1 MTTEFNLVLTTES
14 KVLST
19 NIVEFKKQAEQ
30 FLATLTSKF
39 ETDDDFAAAKEEVK
53 TLKEVEDKIRAAIKS
68 AQSGE
73 ITALI
78 TSAENIAERFRQ
90 ERLARDK
97 LVKLKESEVK
107 QGIINGA
114 LDEISGVRGKYES
127 SISLALE
134 QTMPKSVITKRIEE
148 ATKNKRTL
156 DGLVKSV
163 NAEKALVLAELMS
176 EIARL
181 QSRLKLIPISQEYL
195 FSDAVK
201 LIAGED
207 DLEEIVAQRIE
218 DEKQREAQRKAEA
231 EAAAEK
237 AKQEAEEQAKVQAE
251 AAAVAQEME
260 EQTPSATPAQSA
272 VENHGFVIQ
281 ISLPPMPQADA
292 VTVARE
298 VKAQYGDK
306 YEVTLKPLKG

>member
-19 NIVEFKKQAEQ
+19 NIVEFEKQAEQ

-39 ETDDDFAAAKEEVK
+39 ETDDDFAAVKEEVK

-73 ITALI
+73 IAALI
-78 TSAENIAERFRQ
+78 TSAENIAEQFRQ

-114 LDEISGVRGKYES
+114 LDEIAEIRGKYES
-127 SISLALE
+127 SVSLALE

-163 NAEKALVLAELMS
+163 NAEKTLILAELAQES
-176 EIARL
+176 ARITE
-181 QSRLKLIPISQEYL
+181 RLKMIPVAYEHL
-195 FSDAVK
+195 FRDALQLV
-201 LIAGED
+201 ASTD
-207 DLEEIVAQRIE
+207 DLEPIIAERVN
-218 DEKQREAQRKAEA
+218 DEQQREAELKAKAEEDA
-231 EAAAEK
+231 K
-237 AKQEAEEQAKVQAE
+237 AKAESQ
-251 AAAVAQEME
+251 AVAPEME
-260 EQTPSATPAQSA
+260 TQSA
-272 VENHGFVIQ
+272 VEKTQENSTALSDEPTFNFEIRIAFTGTQ
-281 ISLPPMPQADA
+281 EQAIA
-292 VTVARE
+292 LARN
-298 VKAQYGDK
+298 VKAQYGDN
-306 YEVTLKPLKG
+306 VSLKKMN

>member
-19 NIVEFKKQAEQ
+19 NIVEFEKQAEQ
-30 FLATLTSKF
+30 FLATLTNKF

-53 TLKEVEDKIRAAIKS
+53 ILKEVEDKIRAAIKS

-73 ITALI
+73 IAELI

-114 LDEISGVRGKYES
+114 LDEITGIRGKYES
-127 SISLALE
+127 SVSLALE
-134 QTMPKSVITKRIEE
+134 KTMPKSAITNRLEE

-163 NAEKALVLAELMS
+163 NAEKTLILAELAQES
-176 EIARL
+176 ARIIARL
-181 QSRLKLIPISQEYL
+181 KMIPVAYEHL
-195 FSDAVK
+195 FRDALQLV
-201 LIAGED
+201 AGTD
-207 DLEEIVAQRIE
+207 DLEPIITERVNAEQ
-218 DEKQREAQRKAEA
+218 QREAELKAKAE
-231 EAAAEK
+231 
-237 AKQEAEEQAKVQAE
+237 EEAKVKAE
-251 AAAVAQEME
+251 SQAVASEME
-260 EQTPSATPAQSA
+260 TQSA
-272 VENHGFVIQ
+272 VEKTPEIPTALSDEPTFNFEIRIAFTGTQ
-281 ISLPPMPQADA
+281 EQAI
-292 VTVARE
+292 TLARK
-298 VKAQYGDK
+298 VKAQYGDN
-306 YEVTLKPLKG
+306 VSLKKMN

>member
-1 MTTEFNLVLTTES
+1 MFDLIISTES
-14 KVLST
+14 HVLST
-19 NIVEFKKQAEQ
+19 NITDFEKQADQ

-73 ITALI
+73 IAALI
-78 TSAENIAERFRQ
+78 NSAENIAERFRQ

-127 SISLALE
+127 SVSLALE

-163 NAEKALVLAELMS
+163 NAEKTLILAELAQES
-176 EIARL
+176 ARITARL
-181 QSRLKLIPISQEYL
+181 KMIPVAYEHL
-195 FSDAVK
+195 FRDALQLVAGTDN
-201 LIAGED
+201 LEPIIAERVNA
-207 DLEEIVAQRIE
+207 EQ
-218 DEKQREAQRKAEA
+218 QREAELKAKAE
-231 EAAAEK
+231 EDDK
-237 AKQEAEEQAKVQAE
+237 AKAESQAFASE
-251 AAAVAQEME
+251 TE
-260 EQTPSATPAQSA
+260 TQSA
-272 VENHGFVIQ
+272 VEKTQENSTELSDEPTFNFEIRIAFTGTQ
-281 ISLPPMPQADA
+281 EQAI
-292 VTVARE
+292 VLARNI
-298 VKAQYGDK
+298 KAQYGDN
-306 YEVTLKPLKG
+306 VSLKKMN

>member
-19 NIVEFKKQAEQ
+19 NIVEFEKQAEQ
-30 FLATLTSKF
+30 FLATLTNKF

-68 AQSGE
+68 AQSCE
-73 ITALI
+73 IAALI

-114 LDEISGVRGKYES
+114 LDEIVGIRGKYES
-127 SISLALE
+127 SVSLALE
-134 QTMPKSVITKRIEE
+134 QTMPKSAITKRIEE

-163 NAEKALVLAELMS
+163 NAEKTLILAELAQES
-176 EIARL
+176 ARITARL
-181 QSRLKLIPISQEYL
+181 KMIPVAYEHL
-195 FSDAVK
+195 FKDALQLV
-201 LIAGED
+201 AGTD
-207 DLEEIVAQRIE
+207 DLEPIIAERVNAEQ
-218 DEKQREAQRKAEA
+218 QREAKVKAEA
-231 EAAAEK
+231 QAV
-237 AKQEAEEQAKVQAE
+237 AEE
-251 AAAVAQEME
+251 MG
-260 EQTPSATPAQSA
+260 TQSA
-272 VENHGFVIQ
+272 VEKTQENSTALSDKPTFNFEVRIAFTGTQ
-281 ISLPPMPQADA
+281 EQAIA
-292 VTVARE
+292 LARK
-298 VKAQYGDK
+298 VKAQYGDN
-306 YEVTLKPLKG
+306 VSLKKMN

>member
-19 NIVEFKKQAEQ
+19 NIVEFEKQAEQ

-73 ITALI
+73 IAALI

-97 LVKLKESEVK
+97 LVKLKESEIK
-107 QGIINGA
+107 QNIINGA
-114 LDEISGVRGKYES
+114 LDEISETRSKYES
-127 SISLALE
+127 SVSLALE

-163 NAEKALVLAELMS
+163 NAEKTLILAELAQES
-176 EIARL
+176 ARITARL
-181 QSRLKLIPISQEYL
+181 KMIPVAYEHL
-195 FSDAVK
+195 FRDV
-201 LIAGED
+201 LQLVAGTD
-207 DLEEIVAQRIE
+207 DLGPIIAERVNAEQ
-218 DEKQREAQRKAEA
+218 QREAELKAKAEEDA
-231 EAAAEK
+231 K
-237 AKQEAEEQAKVQAE
+237 AKAESQ
-251 AAAVAQEME
+251 AVASEME
-260 EQTPSATPAQSA
+260 TQSA
-272 VENHGFVIQ
+272 VEKTPEIPTALSDEPAFNFEVRIGFTATQSWAI
-281 ISLPPMPQADA
+281 DF
-292 VTVARE
+292 ARQ
-298 VKAQYGDK
+298 VKAKFGL
-306 YEVTLKPLKG
+306 ENNVSLKKMN

>member
-19 NIVEFKKQAEQ
+19 NIVEFEKQAEQ

-97 LVKLKESEVK
+97 LVKLKELEVK
-107 QGIINGA
+107 QDIINDA
-114 LDEISGVRGKYES
+114 LDEIVGIRGKYES
-127 SISLALE
+127 SVSLALE
-134 QTMPKSVITKRIEE
+134 QTMPKSAITKRIEE

-163 NAEKALVLAELMS
+163 NAEKTLILAELAKES
-176 EIARL
+176 ARITARL
-181 QSRLKLIPISQEYL
+181 KMIPVAYEHL
-195 FSDAVK
+195 FRDALQLV
-201 LIAGED
+201 AGTD
-207 DLEEIVAQRIE
+207 DLEPIIAERVNAEQ
-218 DEKQREAQRKAEA
+218 QREAKVKAEA
-231 EAAAEK
+231 QAV
-237 AKQEAEEQAKVQAE
+237 AEE
-251 AAAVAQEME
+251 MG
-260 EQTPSATPAQSA
+260 TQSA
-272 VENHGFVIQ
+272 VEKTQENSTALSDDEPTFNFEIRIAFTGTQ
-281 ISLPPMPQADA
+281 EQAIA
-292 VTVARE
+292 MARK
-298 VKAQYGDK
+298 VKAQYGDN
-306 YEVTLKPLKG
+306 VSLKKMN

>member
-19 NIVEFKKQAEQ
+19 NIVEFEKQAEQ
-30 FLATLTSKF
+30 FLATLTNKF

-73 ITALI
+73 IAALI

-114 LDEISGVRGKYES
+114 LDEIAEIRGKYES
-127 SISLALE
+127 SVSLAIE

-163 NAEKALVLAELMS
+163 NAEKTLILAELAQES
-176 EIARL
+176 ARITE
-181 QSRLKLIPISQEYL
+181 RLKMIPVAYEHL
-195 FSDAVK
+195 FKDALQLV
-201 LIAGED
+201 AENG
-207 DLEEIVAQRIE
+207 DLELIIAERVNAEQ
-218 DEKQREAQRKAEA
+218 QREASLKAKAEQEAKEKAEA
-231 EAAAEK
+231 EAK
-237 AKQEAEEQAKVQAE
+237 
-251 AAAVAQEME
+251 AVADEM
-260 EQTPSATPAQSA
+260 TQSA
-272 VENHGFVIQ
+272 VEKTSEILTALSDEPTFNFEIRIAFTGTQ
-281 ISLPPMPQADA
+281 EQAIA
-292 VTVARE
+292 LARK
-298 VKAQYGDK
+298 VKAQYGDN
-306 YEVTLKPLKG
+306 VSLKKMN

>member
-1 MTTEFNLVLTTES
+1 MNTEFNLVLTTES

-19 NIVEFKKQAEQ
+19 NIVEFEKQAEQ

-73 ITALI
+73 IAALI

-107 QGIINGA
+107 QGIINDA
-114 LDEISGVRGKYES
+114 LDEISEIRGKYES
-127 SISLALE
+127 SVSLALE
-134 QTMPKSVITKRIEE
+134 QTMPKSAITKRIEE

-163 NAEKALVLAELMS
+163 NAEKTLILAELAQES
-176 EIARL
+176 ARIIE
-181 QSRLKLIPISQEYL
+181 RLKMIPIAYEHL
-195 FSDAVK
+195 FRDALQLV
-201 LIAGED
+201 AGTD
-207 DLEEIVAQRIE
+207 DLEPIIADRVNAEQ
-218 DEKQREAQRKAEA
+218 QREAELKAKAEEEAKVKAEA
-231 EAAAEK
+231 QAV
-237 AKQEAEEQAKVQAE
+237 AEE
-251 AAAVAQEME
+251 MG
-260 EQTPSATPAQSA
+260 TQSA
-272 VENHGFVIQ
+272 VEKTQENSTALSDEPTFNFEIRIAFTGTQ
-281 ISLPPMPQADA
+281 EQAIA
-292 VTVARE
+292 LARK
-298 VKAQYGDK
+298 VKAQYGDN
-306 YEVTLKPLKG
+306 VLLKKMN

>member
-19 NIVEFKKQAEQ
+19 NIVEFEKQAEQ
-30 FLATLTSKF
+30 FLATLTNKF

-73 ITALI
+73 IEALI

-107 QGIINGA
+107 QGIINDA
-114 LDEISGVRGKYES
+114 LDEIAGIRGKYES
-127 SISLALE
+127 SVSLALE
-134 QTMPKSVITKRIEE
+134 KTMPKSAITKRIEE

-163 NAEKALVLAELMS
+163 NSEKTLILAELAQES
-176 EIARL
+176 ARIIE
-181 QSRLKLIPISQEYL
+181 RLKMIPIAYEHL
-195 FSDAVK
+195 FRDALQLV
-201 LIAGED
+201 AGTD
-207 DLEEIVAQRIE
+207 DLEPIIADRVNAEQ
-218 DEKQREAQRKAEA
+218 QREAELEAKAEEEAKVKAEA
-231 EAAAEK
+231 QAV
-237 AKQEAEEQAKVQAE
+237 AEE
-251 AAAVAQEME
+251 MG
-260 EQTPSATPAQSA
+260 TQSA
-272 VENHGFVIQ
+272 VEKTQENSTALSDEPTFNFEIRIAFTGTQ
-281 ISLPPMPQADA
+281 EQAIA
-292 VTVARE
+292 LARK
-298 VKAQYGDK
+298 VKAQYGDN
-306 YEVTLKPLKG
+306 VSLKKMN